1 MRDKVV
7 DSIMIRI
14 KDNNKDLDDIKY
26 AEIRYGLQAI
36 YTLVTKS
43 IVTILLA
50 ILFDIIYEFLLF
62 VLFYIPLRSVGF
74 GTHAK
79 SNIHCWIYSTLF
91 LLGLPFLFSYLQL
104 TNTVKIIIWSICFIN
119 FIIFSPADTKKRP
132 MINKIRKLKFKF
144 VIILFSLIYLFLI
157 FYLKD
162 ISNLI
167 LGALVLEAL
176 LVNPIGYI
184 IMGEE
189 VRFSLNDIYL
199 NKLVRR

>member
-1 MRDKVV
+1 MRDRVV
-7 DSIMIRI
+7 NIIMYNIEI
-14 KDNNKDLDDIKY
+14 NNKDIDKVKL
-26 AEIRYGLQAI
+26 AEIKYGLQGL
-36 YTLVTKS
+36 YTLITKS
-43 IVTILLA
+43 VVTILLA
-50 ILFDIIYEFLLF
+50 IIFDITYEFFLF
-62 VLFYIPLRSVGF
+62 ILFYIPLRSVGF

-79 SNIHCWIYSTLF
+79 SNIHCWIFSTLF

-104 TNTVKIIIWSICFIN
+104 TFIIKIIIWFICFIN

-132 MINKIRKLKFKF
+132 MINKMRKLKFKF
-144 VIILFSLIYLFLI
+144 AIILISLIYLFLV

-167 LGALVLEAL
+167 LGAMILEAL
-176 LVNPIGYI
+176 LVNPLGYI

-199 NKLVRR
+199 NKN